1 MGDTAEQ
8 DKGFPTNRGE
18 EAALRVAG
26 LCLTVTQLSCGPH
39 TAGAIL
45 ALRPGNPLGRR
56 HAVHCSGNRSRSWGT
71 SSRTARQLQ
80 LLVRKLASR
89 YVEWVITS

>member
-26 LCLTVTQLSCGPH
+26 LCLTVTQLSCGAH
-39 TAGAIL
+39 TVGAIL
-45 ALRPGNPLGRR
+45 ANAHGQSTRLR
-56 HAVHCSGNRSRSWGT
+56 
-71 SSRTARQLQ
+71 
-80 LLVRKLASR
+80 ASR
-89 YVEWVITS
+89 FTA